1 MVYTKHFVIHTFD
14 KLNNACSYIENA
26 EKTEVTN
33 DNPSEHLEHLFQYI
47 VNDDKTYIEKGNAV
61 LAHHL
66 IQSFS
71 PEDDL
76 TPEKIHEIGYNTV
89 MELTG
94 GEYEFVIATHVDK
107 EHLHN
112 HIIFSSTNL
121 KTGKAFRW
129 QKGTKRVFEQ
139 IYKMANRVHL

>member
-1 MVYTKHFVIHTFD
+1 
-14 KLNNACSYIENA
+14 
-26 EKTEVTN
+26 
-33 DNPSEHLEHLFQYI
+33 
-47 VNDDKTYIEKGNAV
+47 
-61 LAHHL
+61 
-66 IQSFS
+66 
-71 PEDDL
+71 
-76 TPEKIHEIGYNTV
+76 

-129 QKGTKRVFEQ
+129 QKEPKESSNKFRIRLQRRKVQ
-139 IYKMANRVHL
+139 K

>member
-1 MVYTKHFVIHTFD
+1 
-14 KLNNACSYIENA
+14 
-26 EKTEVTN
+26 
-33 DNPSEHLEHLFQYI
+33 
-47 VNDDKTYIEKGNAV
+47 
-61 LAHHL
+61 
-66 IQSFS
+66 QSFS

-76 TPEKIHEIGYNTV
+76 TPEKTHEIGYNTV

-139 IYKMANRVHL
+139 ISDKIAAKEGAKIIEKSPKNSHKKYTMWETESLYKEKIKSRLDFLLEQSSSINDFLEKAEALNLSVDFSK